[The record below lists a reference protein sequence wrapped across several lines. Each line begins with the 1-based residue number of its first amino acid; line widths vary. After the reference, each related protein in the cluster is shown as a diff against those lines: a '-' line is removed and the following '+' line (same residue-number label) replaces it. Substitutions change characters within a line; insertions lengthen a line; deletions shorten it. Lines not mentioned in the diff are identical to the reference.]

1 MILMGRAF
9 FMSEK
14 VKRIIIAA
22 VIVVVLAAA
31 CVTAFFLSAKK
42 AVVGIVVNEDT
53 ELIET
58 TTVEEFN
65 EALKELIA
73 EYDDE
78 LVVSGQQSTNRL
90 MLVFEGEGIDLSAF
104 PAATVIAD
112 EDNYVII
119 QFETEEEAQ
128 ECLEALKK
136 SNDIVF
142 VEEDEYSY
150 SIEDTVSSDEGG
162 TYCAYE
168 TALADTAASCADTLL
183 YADDDD
189 TYSYVY
195 TSSHTGFSYYS
206 WGVEYMG
213 LDVLAAWIMTQD
225 TDSVTVAVLD
235 SGIEVCDATQDR
247 VLAGTDMIGDSD
259 DGLYDGNGHGTH
271 VSGTILDCTQ
281 GLDVYVMS
289 VRVANDEGNASKSTI
304 VSGLKYAIEAGVD
317 VINISIGGG
326 TDDDDAED
334 YYIEEAVENGI
345 VVVVSAGNDH
355 NDDESITTSDKCPA
369 HIEEC
374 IVVAACDSTGTV
386 AGFSTPGDSV
396 DVCAPGVDI
405 LSYYLSGE
413 MELKSGTSMAAPHV
427 SALAAMLKLYL
438 TDATPAQIEKY
449 ITDYCVDGGD
459 EDFYGS
465 GIPWAG
471 YFAGD

>member
-22 VIVVVLAAA
+22 AIVVVLAAA

-150 SIEDTVSSDEGG
+150 SLEDTVSSDEGG
-162 TYCAYE
+162 TYCADE
-168 TALADTAASCADTLL
+168 TTAVSFADTLL

-195 TSSHTGFSYYS
+195 TSSYTGLSYYS
-206 WGVEYMG
+206 WGVEFMG

-235 SGIEVCDATQDR
+235 TGIEVCDATQDR
-247 VLAGTDMIGDSD
+247 VLAGTDTAGDSG
-259 DGLYDGNGHGTH
+259 DGLYDTDGHGTH

-289 VRVANDEGNASKSTI
+289 VRIFDGDLTSKSCI
-304 VSGLKYAIEAGVD
+304 VAGLKYAIEAGVD
-317 VINISIGGG
+317 VINMSLGGS
-326 TDDDDAED
+326 TDDDEAED

-355 NDDESITTSDKCPA
+355 NDDETITTSDKCPA

-386 AGFSTPGDSV
+386 ANFSNPGDSV
-396 DVCAPGVDI
+396 DVCAPGVDV
-405 LSYYLSGE
+405 LSYYLDGT
-413 MELKSGTSMAAPHV
+413 MTELSGTSMATPHV
-427 SALAAMLKLYL
+427 SALAAMLRLYL
-438 TDATPAQIEKY
+438 TDATPEQIEKY
-449 ITDYCVDGGD
+449 ITDYCMDGGD